1 MKRKTLPQLIE
12 AEDRAEAKLR
22 RAFRAWEKART
33 ARVRAERRAD
43 RELLTRGDT
52 IGGTADAR
60 MLCEGFNDEA

>member
-1 MKRKTLPQLIE
+1 MKRKSLEQLIE

-43 RELLTRGDT
+43 RDILARANT

-60 MLCEGFNDEA
+60 MLCEGFNDEI

>member
-1 MKRKTLPQLIE
+1 MKRKALHELIQ

-22 RAFRAWEKART
+22 RAFKAWEKARA

-43 RELLTRGDT
+43 KLILNNISS

-60 MLCEGFNDEA
+60 TLYGLAHD